1 MSVYSERD
9 LIDLPKAHDTLVAI
23 DSDGCVFDSMGIK
36 QRDCFH
42 PVIIRH
48 WSLEPIEPQL
58 RETAEF
64 VNLFSKSRGQNRFT
78 ALLRVFELL
87 PKRADVKHTGVV
99 TPPVEP
105 LRAFVESEQPLTNT
119 GLETELE
126 HTGDP
131 ELERL
136 LQWSLDVNCVIEE
149 KVKNVP
155 PFRWVREALDKIS
168 ATSDRIV
175 CSQTP
180 EDALIREWK
189 ENGIEHFVSV
199 IAGQELGTKAEHIK
213 LASEGKYDSSNVLM
227 IGDAPGDFKAAEAND
242 ALFFPVVPGSE
253 ETSWKRLVDE
263 AYDRFVRGEYAGA
276 YQDELL
282 SEFDASLPE
291 EPSWSQ

>member
-1 MSVYSERD
+1 MSFYSKQD
-9 LIDLPKAHDTLVAI
+9 LIDLPKNHDTLVAI

-48 WSLEPIEPQL
+48 WGLEAIEHQL

-87 PKRADVKHTGVV
+87 PNRADVKNTGVV
-99 TPPVEP
+99 TPPVAP
-105 LRAFVESEQPLTNT
+105 LRAFIESNQPLTNT
-119 GLETELE
+119 GLERELE
-126 HTGDP
+126 LTGDP
-131 ELERL
+131 ELNRL
-136 LQWSLDVNCVIEE
+136 LQWSLDVNRVIEDT
-149 KVKNVP
+149 VKNVP
-155 PFRWVREALDKIS
+155 PFPWVREALEKMS
-168 ATSDRIV
+168 AMSDRIV

-199 IAGQELGTKAEHIK
+199 IAGQELGSKAEHIK
-213 LASEGKYDSSNVLM
+213 LASRGKYESSNVLM
-227 IGDAPGDFKAAEAND
+227 IGDAPGDFKAAAAND
-242 ALFFPVVPGSE
+242 ALFFPVVPGAE

-263 AYDRFVRGEYAGA
+263 SYDRFLRGEYAGS

-291 EPSWSQ
+291 EPSWNL

>member
-1 MSVYSERD
+1 MSIYSVKD
-9 LIDLPKAHDTLVAI
+9 LTDLPKANDTLVAI

-48 WSLEPIEPQL
+48 WKLEAIEPQL

-64 VNLFSKSRGQNRFT
+64 VNLYSKSRGQNRFT

-87 PKRADVKHTGVV
+87 PKRADVKNTGVV

-105 LRAFVESEQPLTNT
+105 LRAFVESDQPLTNT
-119 GLETELE
+119 GLEKELE
-126 HTGDP
+126 LTGDP

-136 LQWSLDVNCVIEE
+136 LQWSLDVNRVIEE

-155 PFRWVREALDKIS
+155 PFQWVREALEKIS

-213 LASEGKYDSSNVLM
+213 LASKGKYDGLHVLM

-242 ALFFPVVPGSE
+242 ALFFPVVPGNE
-253 ETSWKRLVDE
+253 EASWKRLVDE
-263 AYDRFVRGEYAGA
+263 AYDRFLSGKYAGA
-276 YQDELL
+276 YQDDLL
-282 SEFDASLPE
+282 SEFDESLPDD
-291 EPSWSQ
+291 PSWDQ

>member
-1 MSVYSERD
+1 MSIYSVKD
-9 LIDLPKAHDTLVAI
+9 LTDLPKANDTLVAI

-48 WSLEPIEPQL
+48 WKLEAIEPQL
-58 RETAEF
+58 RET
-64 VNLFSKSRGQNRFT
+64 N
-78 ALLRVFELL
+78 
-87 PKRADVKHTGVV
+87 TGVV

-105 LRAFVESEQPLTNT
+105 LRAFVESDQSLTNT
-119 GLETELE
+119 GLEKELE
-126 HTGDP
+126 LTGDP

-136 LQWSLDVNCVIEE
+136 LQWSLDVNRVIEE

-155 PFRWVREALDKIS
+155 PFQWVREALEKIS

-213 LASEGKYDSSNVLM
+213 LASKGKYDGLHVLM

-242 ALFFPVVPGSE
+242 ALFFPVVPGNE
-253 ETSWKRLVDE
+253 EASWKRLVDE
-263 AYDRFVRGEYAGA
+263 AYDRFLSGEYAGA
-276 YQDELL
+276 YQDDLL
-282 SEFDASLPE
+282 SEFDESLPDD
-291 EPSWSQ
+291 PSWDQ